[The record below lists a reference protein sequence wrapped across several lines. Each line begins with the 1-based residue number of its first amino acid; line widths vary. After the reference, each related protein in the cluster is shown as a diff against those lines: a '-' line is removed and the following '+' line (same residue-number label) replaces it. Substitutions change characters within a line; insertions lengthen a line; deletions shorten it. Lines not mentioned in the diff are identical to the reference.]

1 MADGVCC
8 LPGCRSRK
16 VLPSPLLSTPCAA
29 PLGPCLQEADEAFGA
44 IEYALGEQ
52 LAQLGDADPEFRQMW
67 QDTLGDTRTSF
78 LDMVSAGWVAAW
90 IPGCLYCPDSWL
102 HASVALDAVQGAWIV
117 NTVRQVCSELGFL
130 PDFLPP
136 ILPCTCCCCRCRTPS
151 RCWMAAPCQTAN
163 RRWRG
168 GWCT

>member
-1 MADGVCC
+1 MGGRAGTCGWLDGWTKQHALMADGVCC

-78 LDMVSAGWVAAW
+78 LDMVSAGWVGGWVGGWVAAW
-90 IPGCLYCPDSWL
+90 LAGWMPGLPRSLAVCFSGPRCSAGCLDSKYCK
-102 HASVALDAVQGAWIV
+102 AGVQ
-117 NTVRQVCSELGFL
+117 
-130 PDFLPP
+130 
-136 ILPCTCCCCRCRTPS
+136 
-151 RCWMAAPCQTAN
+151 
-163 RRWRG
+163 
-168 GWCT
+168 